1 MTPAASPMLPNLLII
16 GAQKCGTTSLH
27 RYLKLHPEVSMSVP
41 KELDFFIVPD
51 EQLFPVGNWSRG
63 LDWYRS
69 HFTERTAVRGET
81 SPNYTVYP
89 FTEGVAERAAS
100 VVPDAKIVYMV
111 RDPID
116 RIVSHYLHRVGQGA
130 ERRSLND
137 ALGDVDGAGPGM
149 TLVYRS
155 MYFMQ
160 LERWTRCFPEGSLLV
175 LAQED
180 LQDDRAE
187 TLARVFRF
195 LGVDPGFTHEDFR
208 ALSNVSTEKRP
219 PTRVGAWLRR
229 VRGGAAARAT
239 PARLRRRAASVLEGS
254 GGASPERRPDL
265 SDARREQL
273 EGMLREDADRLR
285 AFTGRSFPTWS
296 V

>member
-1 MTPAASPMLPNLLII
+1 MLPNLLII

-41 KELDFFIVPD
+41 KELDFFVVPD
-51 EQLFPVGNWSRG
+51 ERVLPVGNWSRG

-69 HFTERTAVRGET
+69 HFTEQTRVRGET

-89 FTEGVAERAAS
+89 FAEGVAERAAS
-100 VVPDAKIVYMV
+100 VVPDAKIIYLV

-116 RIVSHYLHRVGQGA
+116 RIVSHYLHRVEQGE
-130 ERRSLND
+130 ERRPLDD
-137 ALGDVDGAGPGM
+137 ALADINGEGPGM

-160 LERWTRCFPEGSLLV
+160 IERWTRCFPGTSVLV

-180 LQDDRAE
+180 LKAERAA
-187 TLARVFRF
+187 TLVRVFRF
-195 LGVDPGFTHEDFR
+195 LGVDPSFSHEGFEAR
-208 ALSNVSTEKRP
+208 SNVSLAKRP
-219 PTRVGAWLRR
+219 PTRAGAWLRR
-229 VRGGAAARAT
+229 ERRGAVARAM
-239 PARLRRRAASVLEGS
+239 PARLRRRAASVVEAFGGS
-254 GGASPERRPDL
+254 PVERRPVV

-273 EGMLREDADRLR
+273 EGLLGQDADRLR
-285 AFTGRSFPTWS
+285 AFTGHSFPTWS

>member
-1 MTPAASPMLPNLLII
+1 MTRAASPLLPNLLII

-41 KELDFFIVPD
+41 KELNFFIVPD
-51 EQLFPVGNWSRG
+51 EELFPVGNWSRG

-69 HFTERTAVRGET
+69 HFTQRTPVRGET

-100 VVPDAKIVYMV
+100 VVPAAKIIYMV

-116 RIVSHYLHRVGQGA
+116 RIVSHYLHRFGQGE

-137 ALGDVDGAGPGM
+137 ALADIDGAGPGM

-160 LERWTRCFPEGSLLV
+160 IERWTRCFPDSSVLV

-180 LQDDRAE
+180 LQAERAD
-187 TLARVFRF
+187 TLVRVFRF
-195 LGVDPGFTHEDFR
+195 LGVDPSFSHEGFR
-208 ALSNVSTEKRP
+208 ALSNVSMEKRP
-219 PTRVGAWLRR
+219 STRAAAWLRR
-229 VRGGAAARAT
+229 ERGGAAARAT
-239 PARLRRRAASVLEGS
+239 PARLRRRAASVLGALGGS
-254 GGASPERRPDL
+254 PAERRPVL

-273 EGMLREDADRLR
+273 ESMLGEDADRLR
-285 AFTGRSFPTWS
+285 AFTGRTFPTWS